1 MMHGPKIA
9 EIHFNRGPYI
19 PMTKPAAA
27 LALIAAS
34 IAVAPAPTFAQEVT
48 LRVHHFL
55 PTSSTAHAK
64 ILGPWCD
71 KLAKDSAGRL
81 KCQIYPSMQL
91 GGTPAQ
97 LYDQAKDGV
106 ADVVWTLLGYTAGRF
121 PLIEVFELPFMMTTA
136 EATSRAVWDYAQTYA
151 AAEFK
156 DVKPLAFHV
165 HEPGHFFLA
174 KRPVTQL
181 ADLKGMK
188 IRAPT
193 RVTNKMLAALGATP
207 VGMPVPQV
215 TESLSK
221 GVIDG
226 ALLPYEVV
234 PSIKV
239 HEVTRFASETDARL
253 PGLYTSV
260 FMVAMNKAKYDALP
274 ADLKKIVDAN
284 SGMALSATAGR
295 LYDEAAPQSKKVV
308 LERGNTVNVIAA
320 AELEKWK
327 QATDRL
333 DDEWVADAAKR
344 GQNGKALL
352 DAAKEL
358 IVRHSHK

>member
-1 MMHGPKIA
+1 MKRLSAPLLA
-9 EIHFNRGPYI
+9 V
-19 PMTKPAAA
+19 
-27 LALIAAS
+27 LALLPLPS
-34 IAVAPAPTFAQEVT
+34 FAQDVM

-55 PTSSTAHAK
+55 PVSSTAHAK

-71 KLAKDSAGRL
+71 KLAKDSGGRL

-106 ADVVWTLLGYTAGRF
+106 ADVIWTLLGYTAGRF
-121 PLIEVFELPFMMTTA
+121 PLIEAFELPFMMTTA
-136 EATSRAVWDYAQTYA
+136 EATSRAVWDYAQAQA

-165 HEPGHFFLA
+165 HEPGQFFLA
-174 KRPVTQL
+174 RRPVAQL
-181 ADLKGMK
+181 ADLKGLK
-188 IRAPT
+188 VRAPT
-193 RVTNKMLAALGATP
+193 RITNKMLAALGAVP

-215 TESLSK
+215 TESLAK

-239 HEVTRFASETDARL
+239 QEVTRYASETDPKW

-260 FMVAMNKAKYDALP
+260 FMVAMNKAKYESLP
-274 ADLKKIVDAN
+274 ADLKRIVDTN
-284 SGMALSATAGR
+284 SGIALSATAGR
-295 LYDEAAPQSKKVV
+295 LYDEAAPVSKK
-308 LERGNTVNVIAA
+308 LMAERGNQINVIPV

-333 DDEWVADAAKR
+333 DDEWVAEVSRR
-344 GQNGKALL
+344 GHDGKALL
-352 DAAKEL
+352 EAAKAA
-358 IVRHSHK
+358 IARHSRK

>member
-1 MMHGPKIA
+1 MKRLLAPLLL
-9 EIHFNRGPYI
+9 
-19 PMTKPAAA
+19 A
-27 LALIAAS
+27 LAVL
-34 IAVAPAPTFAQEVT
+34 PAPTLAQDVT
-48 LRVHHFL
+48 LKVHHFL
-55 PTSSTAHAK
+55 PTTSTAHAK

-71 KLAKDSAGRL
+71 RLAKDSGGRL

-91 GGTPAQ
+91 GGTPGQ
-97 LYDQAKDGV
+97 LYDQARDGV

-136 EATSRAVWDYAQTYA
+136 EATSRAVWDYVQQHA
-151 AAEFK
+151 AAEFR

-181 ADLKGMK
+181 ADLKGLK
-188 IRAPT
+188 LRAPT
-193 RVTNKMLAALGATP
+193 RMTNKMLAALGAMP

-239 HEVTRFASETDARL
+239 HEVTRFASETDAKL

-260 FMVAMNKAKYDALP
+260 FMVAMNRAKYESLP
-274 ADLKKIVDAN
+274 ADLKKVVDAN
-284 SGMALSATAGR
+284 SGIALSATAGR
-295 LYDEAAPQSKKVV
+295 LYDEAAPLSKNAV
-308 LERGNTVNVIAA
+308 LERGNAVNVIPA
-320 AELEKWK
+320 AELEKWR

-333 DDEWVADAAKR
+333 DDEWMADVGKR
-344 GQNGKALL
+344 GHNGKALL
-352 DAAKEL
+352 DAAKGL
-358 IVRHSHK
+358 IVRHSRR

>member
-1 MMHGPKIA
+1 MKRPIA
-9 EIHFNRGPYI
+9 QLLV
-19 PMTKPAAA
+19 A
-27 LALIAAS
+27 LAVL
-34 IAVAPAPTFAQEVT
+34 PAPTFAQDVT
-48 LRVHHFL
+48 LKVHHFL
-55 PTSSTAHAK
+55 PTTSTAHAK

-71 KLAKDSAGRL
+71 RLAKDSGGRL

-136 EATSRAVWDYAQTYA
+136 EATSRAVWDYAQTHA

-193 RVTNKMLAALGATP
+193 RITNKMLAALGATP

-215 TESLSK
+215 TEALAK

-260 FMVAMNKAKYDALP
+260 FMVAMNRAKYESLP
-274 ADLKKIVDAN
+274 ADLKKVVDAN
-284 SGMALSATAGR
+284 SGIALSATAGR
-295 LYDEAAPQSKKVV
+295 LYDEAAPLSKQVV
-308 LERGNTVNVIAA
+308 LERGNAVNVIPA
-320 AELEKWK
+320 AELEKWR

-333 DDEWVADAAKR
+333 DDEWMEDVGKR
-344 GQNGKALL
+344 GHDGKALL
-352 DAAKEL
+352 DAAKGL
-358 IVRHSHK
+358 IVRHGRR

>member
-1 MMHGPKIA
+1 MKRFFAPLLV
-9 EIHFNRGPYI
+9 
-19 PMTKPAAA
+19 A
-27 LALIAAS
+27 LAVL
-34 IAVAPAPTFAQEVT
+34 PAPTFAQEVT

-64 ILGPWCD
+64 ILGPWCER
-71 KLAKDSAGRL
+71 LAKDSAGRI

-97 LYDQAKDGV
+97 LYDQARDGV

-136 EATSRAVWDYAQTYA
+136 EATSRAVWDYAQTHA
-151 AAEFK
+151 ASEFK

-174 KRPVTQL
+174 KQPVAQL
-181 ADLKGMK
+181 ADLKGLK
-188 IRAPT
+188 LRAPT

-215 TESLSK
+215 TEALSK

-239 HEVTRFASETDARL
+239 HEVTRYASETDARL

-260 FMVAMNKAKYDALP
+260 FMVAMNKAKYDSLP
-274 ADLKKIVDAN
+274 PDLKKVVDAN
-284 SGMALSATAGR
+284 SGIALSALAGR
-295 LYDEAAPQSKKVV
+295 LYDEAAPVSKKVV
-308 LERGNTVNVIAA
+308 LERGNVVNVIPA

-333 DDEWVADAAKR
+333 DDEWMADVGKRGHDGRALLQAAKD
-344 GQNGKALL
+344 LI
-352 DAAKEL
+352 AKQS
-358 IVRHSHK
+358 RK

>member
-1 MMHGPKIA
+1 M
-9 EIHFNRGPYI
+9 NRLLVPVLLF
-19 PMTKPAAA
+19 
-27 LALIAAS
+27 LAVS
-34 IAVAPAPTFAQEVT
+34 PAPTFAQDVM

-55 PTSSTAHAK
+55 PTTSTAHAK

-71 KLAKDSAGRL
+71 RLARDSGGRL

-106 ADVVWTLLGYTAGRF
+106 VDVVWTLLGYTAGRF

-136 EATSRAVWDYAQTYA
+136 EATSRAVWDYAQNHA

-181 ADLKGMK
+181 ADLKGLK
-188 IRAPT
+188 LRAPT
-193 RVTNKMLAALGATP
+193 RITNRMLAALGATP

-226 ALLPYEVV
+226 ALLPYEVA
-234 PSIKV
+234 PSIKA
-239 HEVTRFASETDARL
+239 HEVTRFVSETDSKL

-260 FMVAMNKAKYDALP
+260 FMMAMNKAKYESLP
-274 ADLKKIVDAN
+274 ADLKKIVDAS
-284 SGMALSATAGR
+284 SGIALSATAGR
-295 LYDEAAPQSKKVV
+295 LYDEAAPLSKKLV
-308 LERGNTVNVIAA
+308 LERGNAVNVIPA
-320 AELEKWK
+320 AELDKWK
-327 QATDRL
+327 QATDHL
-333 DDEWVADAAKR
+333 DDEWLAEAGKR
-344 GQNGKALL
+344 GHNGQALL
-352 DAAKEL
+352 DAAKGL
-358 IVRHSHK
+358 IARHGRK

>member
-1 MMHGPKIA
+1 MK
-9 EIHFNRGPYI
+9 RLL
-19 PMTKPAAA
+19 AA
-27 LALIAAS
+27 LSFALAALPVPS
-34 IAVAPAPTFAQEVT
+34 LADETI

-55 PTSSTAHAK
+55 PVTSTAHAK

-71 KLAKDSAGRL
+71 RLAKDSGGRL

-106 ADVVWTLLGYTAGRF
+106 ADVIWTLLGYTAGRF

-136 EATSRAVWDYAQTYA
+136 EATSRAVWDYAQTHA
-151 AAEFK
+151 AAEFR

-165 HEPGHFFLA
+165 HEPGQFFLA

-181 ADLKGMK
+181 ADLKGLK
-188 IRAPT
+188 LRAPT
-193 RVTNKMLAALGATP
+193 RVTNKMLAALGAVP

-239 HEVTRFASETDARL
+239 QEVTRFASETDPKL

-260 FMVAMNKAKYDALP
+260 FMVAMNKAKYESLP
-274 ADLKKIVDAN
+274 ADLKKVVDAN
-284 SGMALSATAGR
+284 SGMVLSATAGR
-295 LYDEAAPQSKKVV
+295 LYDEAAPVSRKLVA
-308 LERGNTVNVIAA
+308 ERGNRINVIPA
-320 AELEKWK
+320 AELEKWR

-333 DDEWVADAAKR
+333 DDEWMAEAARR
-344 GQNGKALL
+344 GHDGKALL
-352 DAAKEL
+352 EAAKAS
-358 IVRHSHK
+358 IARHSRK

>member
-1 MMHGPKIA
+1 MKRLLASLLI
-9 EIHFNRGPYI
+9 
-19 PMTKPAAA
+19 A
-27 LALIAAS
+27 LAVL
-34 IAVAPAPTFAQEVT
+34 PAPSFAEEIT

-55 PTSSTAHAK
+55 PMNSTAHAK

-71 KLAKDSAGRL
+71 KLARDSGGRL

-91 GGTPAQ
+91 GGTPGQ
-97 LYDQAKDGV
+97 LYDQARDGV

-136 EATSRAVWDYAQTYA
+136 EATSRAVWDYAQSHA

-181 ADLKGMK
+181 ADLKGLK
-188 IRAPT
+188 LRAPT
-193 RVTNKMLAALGATP
+193 RVTNKMLVALGAIP

-239 HEVTRFASETDARL
+239 HEVTRFASETDPKV

-260 FMVAMNKAKYDALP
+260 FMVAMNKAKYESLP
-274 ADLKKIVDAN
+274 ADLKKVVDAN
-284 SGMALSATAGR
+284 SGIGLSAMAGR
-295 LYDEAAPQSKKVV
+295 LYDEAAPVSRKLVQ
-308 LERGNTVNVIAA
+308 ERGNQINVIPA

-333 DDEWVADAAKR
+333 DDEWVADVGKR
-344 GQNGKALL
+344 GHNGKVLL
-352 DAAKEL
+352 DAAREA
-358 IVRHSHK
+358 IARHSRK